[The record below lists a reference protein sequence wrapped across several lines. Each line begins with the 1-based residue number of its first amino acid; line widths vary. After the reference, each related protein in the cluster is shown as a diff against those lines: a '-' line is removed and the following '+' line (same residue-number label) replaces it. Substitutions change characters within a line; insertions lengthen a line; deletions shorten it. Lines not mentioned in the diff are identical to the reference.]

1 MQAMGKGLAA
11 LALAMVVI
19 LPGCKP
25 PAAQYAPPPPPE
37 VTVTTPV
44 KQSMMNALEF
54 TGITRGVE
62 SVEVRARVKGYIEKR
77 FVEGGQR
84 VKAGDM
90 LYTIDPREFQ
100 ASVSQA
106 EAQIATQESQLKLAE
121 VTLSRVNEAVQKEAA
136 ARLELDKAQAD
147 RDAAAAQVDLAKAQL
162 AQRKLD
168 LEFTRVIA
176 PISGRLGIETV
187 DVGNLVGASET
198 TLLATIVDDSK
209 IYARYSIDERMLLD
223 IRTENQNKR
232 PGEDGRDELTVL
244 LGLANEP
251 GFPHVGKFYKA
262 DNAVDPKTGTLGVDS
277 IFENPSGVILP
288 GSYVRVK
295 AIFGKIEAF
304 VVPDIAVG
312 ADQLGRYVLTVNDKN
327 IVERHAVRVGT
338 AEGRMRRIVE
348 GISGTERIVV
358 NGIQRARPGAP
369 VNPKLVDLPTFEQG
383 EGAAPGK

>member
-11 LALAMVVI
+11 LALAILVI

-262 DNAVDPKTGTLGVDS
+262 DNAVDPKTGTLEVDS
-277 IFENPSGVILP
+277 IFENPTGVILP

-369 VNPKLVDLPTFEQG
+369 VNPKLVDLQPFEQG
-383 EGAAPGK
+383 EGAAPAK

>member
-11 LALAMVVI
+11 LALAILVI

-277 IFENPSGVILP
+277 IFENPTGVILP

-369 VNPKLVDLPTFEQG
+369 VNPKLVDLQPFEQG
-383 EGAAPGK
+383 EGAAPAK

>member
-11 LALAMVVI
+11 LALAILVI

-162 AQRKLD
+162 AQRELD

-277 IFENPSGVILP
+277 IFENPTGVILP

-369 VNPKLVDLPTFEQG
+369 VNPKLVDLQPFEQG
-383 EGAAPGK
+383 EGAAPAK